1 MARVVVF
8 GSFPESLLNFRGAM
22 LEAMVNAGHEVHAIS
37 PPAATEI
44 VESLSAM
51 GVTHHALALNRTGLN
66 PFLDFASLLS
76 LVRVLRKVR
85 PDCLLAYTIKPVVY
99 GGLAARL
106 AGVRFYA
113 MITGLGYVFSGT
125 GLKGKLLSGIVGFLY
140 RLGLRSAEHV
150 LFQNRDN
157 LRFFQ
162 NSGFL
167 NDSQQAVLING
178 SGVDL
183 DYFSKTSLPT
193 APNFL
198 MIARLLH
205 DKGVV
210 EYIDAA
216 RQVRKH
222 HPSVK
227 FRLAGWIDD
236 NPAAI
241 SQSELDGWIEEGVIE
256 YLGRL
261 DDVRPALADCA
272 IYVLPSHHEGLPRTV
287 IEAMSV
293 GRPIVTTDA
302 PGCRDTV
309 SEGQNGFLVPV
320 RDSSALANAM
330 MQFLDKPELISSMAK
345 TSREMA
351 EERFDVHKVN
361 RVILMTMRL
370 I

>member
-1 MARVVVF
+1 MAKVVVF

-22 LEAMVNAGHEVHAIS
+22 LEAMVKAGHEVHAIS
-37 PPAATEI
+37 PPAEPEI
-44 VESLSAM
+44 VASLTAM
-51 GVTHHALALNRTGLN
+51 GVTHHAVPLNRTGLN
-66 PFLDFASLLS
+66 PIRDFSSLLA
-76 LVRVLRKVR
+76 LVKMLRKLR
-85 PDCLLAYTIKPVVY
+85 PDCMLAYTIKPVVY

-113 MITGLGYVFSGT
+113 MITGLGYVFSGA
-125 GLKGKLLSGIVGFLY
+125 GLKGKILSSIVGFLY
-140 RLGLRSAEHV
+140 KSGLRRAENV

-162 NSGFL
+162 NRGL
-167 NDSQQAVLING
+167 LYDPQQAVLING

-183 DYFSKTSLPT
+183 DHFAKAPLPKAT
-193 APNFL
+193 NFL

-210 EYIDAA
+210 EYVDAA
-216 RQVRKH
+216 RQIRKQYLQ
-222 HPSVK
+222 VK

-241 SQSELDGWIEEGVIE
+241 SQSGLDGWIEEGAIE

-272 IYVLPSHHEGLPRTV
+272 VYVLPSHHEGLPRTV

-309 SEGQNGFLVPV
+309 AEGQNGFLVPV
-320 RDSSALANAM
+320 RDSGALANAM

-345 TSREMA
+345 TSREIA

-361 RVILMTMRL
+361 RVILKTMRL

>member
-1 MARVVVF
+1 MAKVVVF
-8 GSFPESLLNFRGAM
+8 GSYPDSLINFRGAM
-22 LEAMVNAGHEVHAIS
+22 LEAMVKAGHDVHAFS
-37 PPAATEI
+37 PPAEPKI
-44 VESLSAM
+44 VANLRAM
-51 GVTHHALALNRTGLN
+51 GVTHHAVSLDRTGLN
-66 PFLDFASLLS
+66 PLRDFSSLLT
-76 LVRVLRKVR
+76 LVRMLRKLQ

-106 AGVRFYA
+106 ASVRFFA
-113 MITGLGYVFSGT
+113 MITGLGYVFSGA
-125 GLKGKLLSGIVGFLY
+125 GFKGKILSSVVGFLY
-140 RLGLRSAEHV
+140 RLGLLRAEHV
-150 LFQNRDN
+150 LFQNQDN

-162 NSGFL
+162 NRGLLS
-167 NDSQQAVLING
+167 NPQQAVLING

-183 DYFSKTSLPT
+183 HYFSMKPLPK

-216 RQVRKH
+216 RQVCKQY
-222 HPSVK
+222 PQTK

-241 SQSELDGWIEEGVIE
+241 SQSELDGWIDEGTIE
-256 YLGRL
+256 YLGNL

-309 SEGQNGFLVPV
+309 TEGQNGFLVPV
-320 RDSSALANAM
+320 KNSNALANAM

-345 TSREMA
+345 SSREMA

-361 RVILMTMRL
+361 QVILKTMGL

>member
-1 MARVVVF
+1 MAKVVVF

-22 LEAMVNAGHEVHAIS
+22 LEAMVKAGHEVHAIS
-37 PPAATEI
+37 PPAESEI
-44 VESLSAM
+44 VASLSAM
-51 GVTHHALALNRTGLN
+51 GVTHHAVALNRTGLN
-66 PFLDFASLLS
+66 PLRDFFSLLA
-76 LVRVLRKVR
+76 LVKMLRKLR

-113 MITGLGYVFSGT
+113 MITGLGYVFSGA
-125 GLKGKLLSGIVGFLY
+125 GLKGKILSSVVGFLY
-140 RLGLRSAEHV
+140 RLGLRRAEHV

-162 NSGFL
+162 NRGLL
-167 NDSQQAVLING
+167 NAPQQAVLING

-183 DYFSKTSLPT
+183 DHFSKTPLPT
-193 APNFL
+193 KPNFL

-210 EYIDAA
+210 EYVDAA
-216 RQVRKH
+216 RQIRKQYPH
-222 HPSVK
+222 AK

-241 SQSELDGWIEEGVIE
+241 SQSELDGWIDEGAIE

-272 IYVLPSHHEGLPRTV
+272 VYVLPSHHEGLPRTV

-293 GRPIVTTDA
+293 GRPIITTDA

-330 MQFLDKPELISSMAK
+330 TQFLDKPELISSMAK

-361 RVILMTMRL
+361 QVILETMRL

>member
-22 LEAMVNAGHEVHAIS
+22 LEAMVKAGHDVHAIS
-37 PPAATEI
+37 PPAEPELVA
-44 VESLSAM
+44 SLSAM
-51 GVTHHALALNRTGLN
+51 GVTHHAVSLSRTGLN
-66 PFLDFASLLS
+66 PFRDVISLLA
-76 LVRVLRKVR
+76 LVRMLRKLR
-85 PDCLLAYTIKPVVY
+85 PDCLLSYTIKPVVY
-99 GGLAARL
+99 GGIAARL
-106 AGVRFYA
+106 AGVPFYA
-113 MITGLGYVFSGT
+113 MITGLGYVFSGA
-125 GLKGKLLSGIVGFLY
+125 GLKGKILSTIVGFLY
-140 RLGLRSAEHV
+140 RMGLRRAKNV
-150 LFQNRDN
+150 LFQNQDN

-162 NSGFL
+162 NRGLL
-167 NDSQQAVLING
+167 NDPQQAVLING

-183 DYFSKTSLPT
+183 DHFSVEPLPT
-193 APNFL
+193 EPNFL

-210 EYIDAA
+210 EYVDAA
-216 RQVRKH
+216 RQVRKQY
-222 HPSVK
+222 PSAK

-241 SQSELDGWIEEGVIE
+241 SQSELDGWIEAGTIE

-293 GRPIVTTDA
+293 GRPIITTDA

-309 SEGQNGFLVPV
+309 TEGKNGFLVPV

-330 MQFLDKPELISSMAK
+330 MQFIDKVELISSMAK
-345 TSREMA
+345 TSREIA

-361 RVILMTMRL
+361 QVILKTMRL